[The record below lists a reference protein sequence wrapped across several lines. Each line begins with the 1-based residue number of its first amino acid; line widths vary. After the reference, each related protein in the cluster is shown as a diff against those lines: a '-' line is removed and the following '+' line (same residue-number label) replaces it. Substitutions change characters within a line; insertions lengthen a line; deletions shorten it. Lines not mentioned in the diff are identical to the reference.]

1 MKSNDI
7 VVWLNSEQAHL
18 YSFQNGTV
26 ELVVDN
32 PSKNEGQSNSDFH
45 SQTQFHDYFHQIFDS
60 LKHADRILLVGPGS
74 TKTHLIRHALKHEL
88 DIEQKIVGIETLQTL
103 DLGALHKQAES
114 YFK

>member
-1 MKSNDI
+1 MKPTDI

-18 YSFQNGTV
+18 YSFQKGEV
-26 ELVVDN
+26 GLVVDN
-32 PSKNEGQSNSDFH
+32 SLKGEEQSTSDFH
-45 SQTQFHDYFHQIFDS
+45 SQTQFHKYFHQIFDS

-103 DLGALHKQAES
+103 DLDGLHKQAES